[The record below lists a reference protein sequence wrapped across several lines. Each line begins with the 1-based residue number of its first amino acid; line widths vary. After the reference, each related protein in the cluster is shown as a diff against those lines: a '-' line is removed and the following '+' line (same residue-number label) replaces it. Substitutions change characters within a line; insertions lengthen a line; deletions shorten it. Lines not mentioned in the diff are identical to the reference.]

1 MLKTGHKAH
10 ISFAAAASKMFLY
23 PREGCVQTNASVT
36 KLPGKTETAKE
47 IALQGNL
54 LHDIPRLLQSE
65 FGIEASFVKVQGKG
79 K

>member
-1 MLKTGHKAH
+1 M
-10 ISFAAAASKMFLY
+10 
-23 PREGCVQTNASVT
+23 T

-54 LHDIPRLLQSE
+54 LRDIPRLLLSE
-65 FGIEASFVKVQGKG
+65 FGIEPSFVDVKSKG

>member
-1 MLKTGHKAH
+1 MTC
-10 ISFAAAASKMFLY
+10 S
-23 PREGCVQTNASVT
+23 GCLQTNASVT

-54 LHDIPRLLQSE
+54 LRDIPRLLLSE
-65 FGIEASFVKVQGKG
+65 FGIEQSFVDVKSKG

>member
-1 MLKTGHKAH
+1 M
-10 ISFAAAASKMFLY
+10 
-23 PREGCVQTNASVT
+23 QTNASVQ

-54 LHDIPRLLQSE
+54 LHEIPRLLISE
-65 FGIEASFVKVQGKG
+65 LGISQSFVDVKSKG